1 MKQQPVTENSLN
13 FLLAI
18 IWLKRIWLHIY
29 TYKHPFQRLGQNPSK
44 CKRSSGVPSL
54 DGTPE
59 LLYFTF
65 PCDLYL
71 FSNPVDLHCRR
82 LLSAGTASASSEKP
96 LPSGSS
102 DSCCFSRSQPPFVS
116 VIYL

>member
-59 LLYFTF
+59 LLFFTF
-65 PCDLYL
+65 PAIYTYL
-71 FSNPVDLHCRR
+71 AIPLTCT
-82 LLSAGTASASSEKP
+82 AG
-96 LPSGSS
+96 G
-102 DSCCFSRSQPPFVS
+102 CFPRARPQPPRMNQIV
-116 VIYL
+116 LPLDLE